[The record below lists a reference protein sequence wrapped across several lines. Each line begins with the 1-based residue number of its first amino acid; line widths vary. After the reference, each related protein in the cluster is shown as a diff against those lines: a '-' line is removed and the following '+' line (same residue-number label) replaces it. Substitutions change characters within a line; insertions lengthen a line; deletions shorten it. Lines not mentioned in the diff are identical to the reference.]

1 MAPNTHKRPDTV
13 LLPSNTQAF
22 EALIQ
27 SSQSSSGDTW
37 WIIDEIIAEKATRY
51 KVIWAGYDPQTGEPW
66 EPSWV
71 RAAGKL
77 KSTLN

>member
-1 MAPNTHKRPDTV
+1 MAKNTHKRRDTIT
-13 LLPSNTQAF
+13 LPSNTQAF

-27 SSQSSSGDTW
+27 SSQSSTGETW

-51 KVIWAGYDPQTGEPW
+51 KVTWAGYNPQTGEPW

-71 RAAGKL
+71 RATKQA
-77 KSTLN
+77 